1 MKRGMN
7 TGKVMMRNISSY
19 SDFSAS
25 ATTRVISKVAKII
38 LINSEK
44 SYIVTI
50 QIFFHIKQS

>member
-50 QIFFHIKQS
+50 QIFFHIK